1 MYWNNIGAEG
11 AKYIAEALKGNSTL
25 LELQYAAAHTLLAPL
40 LSWLH
45 VIMCSLL
52 HKSVSTP

>member
-1 MYWNNIGAEG
+1 MDWNAIDAEG

-25 LELQYAAAHTLLAPL
+25 LKLQYAAAHTLLAPL

-45 VIMCSLL
+45 IIMCLLL
-52 HKSVSTP
+52 HKSVSAP